1 MYVLKSRLYHEIKGY
16 QTPWKAPKKT
26 SIRPSVTQ
34 PSLPKPDP
42 EDLTPGK
49 KSEDEGAEGI
59 Y

>member
-1 MYVLKSRLYHEIKGY
+1 MKLKGIKLRERHG
-16 QTPWKAPKKT
+16 KKT